1 MEIIAQTELVSI
13 NATLLAQLASFLIFL
28 FLIDRLMFRP
38 LRQTMDARAGRVQD
52 LQREVKNQEDQL
64 NTLTAEMSRQEKM
77 LKAEAFGESEKLEET
92 GKQEAQRILHAVQE
106 EIKSHHEKSA
116 AENRVRI
123 ERLRRELLNEAGPL
137 ATTILEAVLG
147 RRLNS

>member
-13 NATLLAQLASFLIFL
+13 NATLIAQLASFLIFL

-38 LRQTMDARAGRVQD
+38 LRQTMDARASRVQD

-64 NTLTAEMSRQEKM
+64 NKLNAEMRRQEKV
-77 LKAEAFGESEKLEET
+77 LRAEAFGESEKLEES
-92 GKQEAQRILHAVQE
+92 GKQEAQRILQAVQE
-106 EIKSHHEKSA
+106 DIKSHNEKSA

-123 ERLRRELLNEAGPL
+123 ERLRQELLNETGPL

>member
-1 MEIIAQTELVSI
+1 MG
-13 NATLLAQLASFLIFL
+13 
-28 FLIDRLMFRP
+28 
-38 LRQTMDARAGRVQD
+38 ARASRVQD

-64 NTLTAEMSRQEKM
+64 NTLTAEMSRQEKV
-77 LKAEAFGESEKLEET
+77 LRAEAFGESEKLEET

-106 EIKSHHEKSA
+106 DIKSHNEKSA

-123 ERLRRELLNEAGPL
+123 ERLRQELQNEAGL
-137 ATTILEAVLG
+137 LVTTILEAVLG